1 MDEER
6 VILAHGEGGLATK
19 RLIENIF
26 AKKFSNPILNRFEDS
41 AIIKTDGKKAFTVDA
56 FIVEPIF
63 FPGGDIGKL
72 SVAGTIN
79 DLAAMG
85 AKPKY
90 FSASFVI
97 EEGLKISDL
106 EKVADSMAKTLNE
119 VGAEIVAADTKVVP
133 KGHGGGI
140 YITTAAVGNVI
151 IDVGIDRI
159 VPGDVVVLSGDIA
172 RHGAAILAARE
183 NIETDPPL
191 NSDCAQLWG
200 LVEDAIISGAEI
212 HAMRDP
218 TRGGLATVL
227 VEIAER
233 AGLGIEIDENA
244 IPIKE
249 QVKALCELYG
259 FDPLYMA
266 NEGKMV
272 FFVAENDAEKLL
284 SALKRNEFGNS
295 AAIIGK
301 VTRGKGVILRTKIG
315 GRRKLIMLEGEQ
327 LPRIC

>member
-6 VILAHGEGGLATK
+6 IILAHGEGGLATK

-41 AIIKTDGKKAFTVDA
+41 AIIKTNGKKAFTVDA

-106 EKVADSMAKTLNE
+106 EKVAESMAKTLNE

-133 KGHGGGI
+133 KSHGGGI
-140 YITTAAVGNVI
+140 YITTAAVGDVV

-159 VPGDVVVLSGDIA
+159 EPGDVVVLSGDIA

-200 LVEDAIISGAEI
+200 LVEDAITSGAGI

-284 SALKRNEFGNS
+284 NALKNNELGTS

-301 VTRGKGVILRTKIG
+301 VTRDKGVILRTKIG
-315 GRRKLIMLEGEQ
+315 GKRKLIMLEGEQ

>member
-1 MDEER
+1 
-6 VILAHGEGGLATK
+6 
-19 RLIENIF
+19 
-26 AKKFSNPILNRFEDS
+26 
-41 AIIKTDGKKAFTVDA
+41 
-56 FIVEPIF
+56 
-63 FPGGDIGKL
+63 
-72 SVAGTIN
+72 
-79 DLAAMG
+79 
-85 AKPKY
+85 
-90 FSASFVI
+90 
-97 EEGLKISDL
+97 
-106 EKVADSMAKTLNE
+106 MAKTLNE

-159 VPGDVVVLSGDIA
+159 EPGDVVVLSGDIA

-200 LVEDAIISGAEI
+200 LVEDAITSGVEI

-227 VEIAER
+227 VEIAEK
-233 AGLGIEIDENA
+233 AGLGIEVDENA

-284 SALKRNEFGNS
+284 NALKNNELGSFDPLYMANEGKMVFFVAENDAEKLINALKNNELGTS

-301 VTRGKGVILRTKIG
+301 VTNGKGVILRTKIG
-315 GRRKLIMLEGEQ
+315 GKRKLIMLEGEQ